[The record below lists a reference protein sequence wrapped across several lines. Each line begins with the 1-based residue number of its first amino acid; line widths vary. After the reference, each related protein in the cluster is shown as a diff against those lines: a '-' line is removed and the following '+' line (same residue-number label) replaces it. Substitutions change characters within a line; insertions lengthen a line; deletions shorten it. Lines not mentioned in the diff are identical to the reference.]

1 MVAKHKRVEDNENSS
16 GSSLAAAKFKLSGV
30 KRILYVGL
38 LPQSQENRQN
48 VRSLMTSFKLNHVP
62 CSFSQDMKMILYMI
76 GKQDAG
82 CKHSC
87 YACTGCAPW
96 LKDGIILTVGLAKKL
111 ILAYRTAVEKYGFK
125 KVEAMDYG
133 NFVNDC
139 LLDGYYSDDTEI
151 QDIFNIPILHILL
164 GVVAKA
170 IKHIKNSIGKDGP
183 GERWFA
189 PYLKG
194 LNITESYYGGRRSL
208 TGNDSHKVLQNTKK
222 LAELAAK
229 SLSGDTKNT
238 VMATVSALAAFKDV
252 IHLCG
257 GERILG
263 DYKGAIA
270 VFSKAWRSVPNIT
283 VPVKV
288 HVVESHI
295 VPFLER

>member
-1 MVAKHKRVEDNENSS
+1 M
-16 GSSLAAAKFKLSGV
+16 
-30 KRILYVGL
+30 
-38 LPQSQENRQN
+38 
-48 VRSLMTSFKLNHVP
+48 
-62 CSFSQDMKMILYMI
+62 
-76 GKQDAG
+76 
-82 CKHSC
+82 
-87 YACTGCAPW
+87 
-96 LKDGIILTVGLAKKL
+96 
-111 ILAYRTAVEKYGFK
+111 
-125 KVEAMDYG
+125 
-133 NFVNDC
+133 
-139 LLDGYYSDDTEI
+139 
-151 QDIFNIPILHILL
+151 
-164 GVVAKA
+164 AKA

>member
-96 LKDGIILTVGLAKKL
+96 HKDGIILTVGLAKKL

-133 NFVNDC
+133 TFD
-139 LLDGYYSDDTEI
+139 
-151 QDIFNIPILHILL
+151 
-164 GVVAKA
+164 
-170 IKHIKNSIGKDGP
+170 
-183 GERWFA
+183 
-189 PYLKG
+189 
-194 LNITESYYGGRRSL
+194 SYNRL
-208 TGNDSHKVLQNTKK
+208 
-222 LAELAAK
+222 
-229 SLSGDTKNT
+229 
-238 VMATVSALAAFKDV
+238 
-252 IHLCG
+252 
-257 GERILG
+257 
-263 DYKGAIA
+263 
-270 VFSKAWRSVPNIT
+270 
-283 VPVKV
+283 
-288 HVVESHI
+288 
-295 VPFLER
+295 